1 MKLKK
6 MRIILTLVGFL
17 LLLYILFKIFS
28 FLFIP
33 AEQVTNL
40 PTKNILVEYTKI
52 EIKPLPLKKG
62 NDFGFLITI
71 QSNQEP
77 DILSLDLKTTS
88 LLEDNSGNDFEAK
101 SWIILKKDLYKV
113 QGKLFFNH
121 KFNSQK
127 FIKLNLFDGDNFTV
141 KWNLK

>member
-6 MRIILTLVGFL
+6 IRIILTLVGFL

-33 AEQVTNL
+33 AEQAINL
-40 PTKNILVEYTKI
+40 PQKNILVEYTKI
-52 EIKPLPLKKG
+52 EIKPLSLKK
-62 NDFGFLITI
+62 NDDFGFLITI

-77 DILSLDLKTTS
+77 DMLNLDLKNTS

-101 SWIILKKDLYKV
+101 SWTILKKDPYKV

-121 KFNSQK
+121 KFNNQK

-141 KWNLK
+141 KWNLR